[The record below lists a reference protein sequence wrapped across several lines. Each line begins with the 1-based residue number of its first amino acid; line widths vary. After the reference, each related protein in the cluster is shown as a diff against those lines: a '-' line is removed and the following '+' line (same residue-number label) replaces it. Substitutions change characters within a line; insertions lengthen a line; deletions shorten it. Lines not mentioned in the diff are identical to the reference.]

1 MMFSVGINPIKLAFR
16 NNTVTV
22 NLPVSVNNNVKYHWL
37 MPLMLSDINLLSTN
51 WAWWPYWGILVSSLS
66 QTEHSKFR
74 TKMTEGQFSP
84 VDPDRRTGEG

>member
-51 WAWWPYWGILVSSLS
+51 
-66 QTEHSKFR
+66 
-74 TKMTEGQFSP
+74 
-84 VDPDRRTGEG
+84 